1 MVVENYDSS
10 FLYLSFF
17 NLKKPPFSL
26 MPDPRLFFPSRRHLQ
41 ILDILKFS
49 ILQGGLISVI
59 VGDPGVGKTQA
70 LLTLLERLPQ
80 DSYHKVEIL
89 NPALSPEEF
98 LKSIFWGME
107 TSHYARGNSPYH
119 VMLSRASAEGSQRVS
134 PIGVVERKTLGDIV
148 EEETSRANNMTFKD
162 LGLTKDLVLK
172 FLKEKLMELKTKQ
185 AKLLLIIDEA
195 QLLPDETLEELRLIT
210 NLNEGTD
217 PVIQILLIGQPNLR
231 ERLASPKFLPLRQ
244 RISVFE
250 ELKPLD
256 KDEILPYLWFRINQ
270 VSDRP
275 EINFHKNLLRTLY
288 KSSRGIPRLINKLM
302 DRALFIAYTKGERVI
317 IKKHLKE
324 AKATFENLVL

>member
-1 MVVENYDSS
+1 MENYDSS

-17 NLKKPPFSL
+17 NLRKLPFNL
-26 MPDPRLFFPSRRHLQ
+26 VPDPRLFFPSRRHLQ

-49 ILQGGLISVI
+49 ILQGSLISVI
-59 VGDPGVGKTQA
+59 VGEPGVGKTQA

-107 TSHYARGNSPYH
+107 TSHYGLGNNQHPIIPRP
-119 VMLSRASAEGSQRVS
+119 VRVEESQETS
-134 PIGVVERKTLGDIV
+134 HIGVMERKNLGDISK
-148 EEETSRANNMTFKD
+148 EETSRANNVTFKD

-275 EINFHKNLLRTLY
+275 EINFHKNILRTLY
-288 KSSRGIPRLINKLM
+288 KSSKGIPRLINKLM
-302 DRALFIAYTKGERVI
+302 DRALFLAYTKGERVI
-317 IKKHLKE
+317 TKKHLKE
-324 AKATFENLVL
+324 AKTTFENLII

>member
-1 MVVENYDSS
+1 MAVENYDSS

-17 NLKKPPFSL
+17 NLRKPPFSL

-49 ILQGGLISVI
+49 LLQGSLISVI
-59 VGDPGVGKTQA
+59 VGEPGVGKTQA
-70 LLTLLERLPQ
+70 LLTLLERLPL

-89 NPALSPEEF
+89 NPSLSPEEF
-98 LKSIFWGME
+98 LKSIFWSME
-107 TSHYARGNSPYH
+107 TSPHARGDISHH
-119 VMLSRASAEGSQRVS
+119 VMLSRASSEGSQGVS
-134 PIGVVERKTLGDIV
+134 PIGVLERKTLGDMV
-148 EEETSRANNMTFKD
+148 EGETPRANDMAFQD

-172 FLKEKLMELKTKQ
+172 FLKQKLIELKTKQ

-217 PVIQILLIGQPNLR
+217 PAIQILLIAQPTLR
-231 ERLASPKFLPLRQ
+231 ERLANPKFLPLRQ

-256 KDEILPYLWFRINQ
+256 KEEILPYLWFRINQ

-275 EINFHKNLLRTLY
+275 EINFHKNILRTLY

-317 IKKHLKE
+317 NKKHLKE
-324 AKATFENLVL
+324 AKATFENLII

>member
-1 MVVENYDSS
+1 
-10 FLYLSFF
+10 
-17 NLKKPPFSL
+17 
-26 MPDPRLFFPSRRHLQ
+26 LQ
-41 ILDILKFS
+41 ILNIFKFS
-49 ILQGGLISVI
+49 IHQGSLISVI
-59 VGDPGVGKTQA
+59 LGEPGVGKTQA

-80 DSYHKVEIL
+80 ERYHKVEIL
-89 NPALSPEEF
+89 NPALSPEE
-98 LKSIFWGME
+98 LLRSIFWEME
-107 TSHYARGNSPYH
+107 PPRLTSRGDIEKNARGDKKEDARGDCPYY
-119 VMLSRASAEGSQRVS
+119 VMPSAGEASTEAT
-134 PIGVVERKTLGDIV
+134 K
-148 EEETSRANNMTFKD
+148 EETPRANNITFKD
-162 LGLTKDLVLK
+162 TTLTKDLVLK

-185 AKLLLIIDEA
+185 VKLLLIIDEA

-275 EINFHKNLLRTLY
+275 EINFQKNILRTLY

-302 DRALFIAYTKGERVI
+302 DRALFIAYIKGERLLT
-317 IKKHLKE
+317 KKHIKE
-324 AKATFENLVL
+324 AKATFEDTVL

>member
-17 NLKKPPFSL
+17 NLRKPPFSL
-26 MPDPRLFFPSRRHLQ
+26 VPDPRLFFPSRRHLQ

-49 ILQGGLISVI
+49 ILQGSLISVI
-59 VGDPGVGKTQA
+59 LGEPGVGKTQA

-107 TSHYARGNSPYH
+107 TSHYARGNNQHPIIPRP
-119 VMLSRASAEGSQRVS
+119 VRVEESQETS
-134 PIGVVERKTLGDIV
+134 HIGVMERKNLGDISK
-148 EEETSRANNMTFKD
+148 EETSRANNVTLQD

-172 FLKEKLMELKTKQ
+172 FLKKKLTELKTKQ

-275 EINFHKNLLRTLY
+275 EINFHKNILRTLY
-288 KSSRGIPRLINKLM
+288 KSSKGIPRLINKLM
-302 DRALFIAYTKGERVI
+302 DRALFLAYTKGERVI
-317 IKKHLKE
+317 TKKHLKE
-324 AKATFENLVL
+324 AKATFENLII

>member
-17 NLKKPPFSL
+17 NLRKPPFSL
-26 MPDPRLFFPSRRHLQ
+26 VPDPWVFFPSRRHLQ

-49 ILQGGLISVI
+49 ILQGSLISVI
-59 VGDPGVGKTQA
+59 VGEPGVGKTQA

-107 TSHYARGNSPYH
+107 TPRLTPRGDIEKNARGDCPYY
-119 VMLSRASAEGSQRVS
+119 VMPSAGEASTEVT
-134 PIGVVERKTLGDIV
+134 K
-148 EEETSRANNMTFKD
+148 EETPRANNITFKD
-162 LGLTKDLVLK
+162 TTLTKDLVLK
-172 FLKEKLMELKTKQ
+172 FLKEKLTELKTKQ

-275 EINFHKNLLRTLY
+275 EINFHKNILRTLY

-317 IKKHLKE
+317 TKKHLKE
-324 AKATFENLVL
+324 ALATFENLVI

>member
-17 NLKKPPFSL
+17 NLRKLPFSL
-26 MPDPRLFFPSRRHLQ
+26 VPDPRLFFPSRRHLQ

-49 ILQGGLISVI
+49 ILQGSLISVI
-59 VGDPGVGKTQA
+59 VGEPGVGKTQA

-107 TSHYARGNSPYH
+107 TSHYARGNNQHPIIPRP
-119 VMLSRASAEGSQRVS
+119 VRVEESQETS
-134 PIGVVERKTLGDIV
+134 HIGVMERKNLGDISK
-148 EEETSRANNMTFKD
+148 EETSRANNVTFKD

-172 FLKEKLMELKTKQ
+172 FLKEKLTELKTKQ

-275 EINFHKNLLRTLY
+275 EINFHKNILRTLY
-288 KSSRGIPRLINKLM
+288 KSSKGIPRLINKLM
-302 DRALFIAYTKGERVI
+302 DRALFLAYTKGERVI
-317 IKKHLKE
+317 TKKHLKE
-324 AKATFENLVL
+324 AKATFENLII

>member
-17 NLKKPPFSL
+17 NLRKPPFSL
-26 MPDPRLFFPSRRHLQ
+26 VPDPRLFFPSRRHLQ

-49 ILQGGLISVI
+49 ILQGSLISVI
-59 VGDPGVGKTQA
+59 LGEPGVGKTQA

-107 TSHYARGNSPYH
+107 TSHYAQGKSPSH
-119 VMLSRASAEGSQRVS
+119 VMLSRASAEGSQEVS
-134 PIGVVERKTLGDIV
+134 PIGVVERKALGDMG
-148 EEETSRANNMTFKD
+148 EGETFRVNNATFKD

-172 FLKEKLMELKTKQ
+172 FLKEKLTELKTKQ

-210 NLNEGTD
+210 NLNEGTN

-275 EINFHKNLLRTLY
+275 EINFHKNILRTLY
-288 KSSRGIPRLINKLM
+288 KSSKGIPRLINKLM
-302 DRALFIAYTKGERVI
+302 DRALFLAYTKGERVI
-317 IKKHLKE
+317 TKKHLKE
-324 AKATFENLVL
+324 AKATFENLII

>member
-17 NLKKPPFSL
+17 NLRKPPFSL
-26 MPDPRLFFPSRRHLQ
+26 VPDPRLFFPSRRHLQ

-49 ILQGGLISVI
+49 ILQGSLISVI
-59 VGDPGVGKTQA
+59 LGEPGVGKTQA

-107 TSHYARGNSPYH
+107 TSHYARGNNQHPIIPRP
-119 VMLSRASAEGSQRVS
+119 VRVEESQETIH
-134 PIGVVERKTLGDIV
+134 IGVMERKNLGDISK
-148 EEETSRANNMTFKD
+148 EETSRANNVTLQD

-275 EINFHKNLLRTLY
+275 EINFHKNILRTLY
-288 KSSRGIPRLINKLM
+288 KSSKGIPRLINKLM
-302 DRALFIAYTKGERVI
+302 DRALFLAYTKGERVI
-317 IKKHLKE
+317 TKKHLKE
-324 AKATFENLVL
+324 AKATFENLII

>member
-1 MVVENYDSS
+1 VPV
-10 FLYLSFF
+10 
-17 NLKKPPFSL
+17 PH
-26 MPDPRLFFPSRRHLQ
+26 LFFPSRRHLQ

-49 ILQGGLISVI
+49 ILQGSLISVI
-59 VGDPGVGKTQA
+59 VGEPGAGKTQA
-70 LLTLLERLPQ
+70 LLTLLESLKRLPQ

-89 NPALSPEEF
+89 NPALSPEEL
-98 LKSIFWGME
+98 LKSIFWEME
-107 TSHYARGNSPYH
+107 TPRLTPRGDIEKNARGDIEKNARGDKKEDARGDCPYY
-119 VMLSRASAEGSQRVS
+119 VMPSAGEASIEVT
-134 PIGVVERKTLGDIV
+134 K
-148 EEETSRANNMTFKD
+148 EETPRANNITFKD
-162 LGLTKDLVLK
+162 TTLTKDLVLK
-172 FLKEKLMELKTKQ
+172 FLKEKLTELKTKQ

-275 EINFHKNLLRTLY
+275 EINFHKNILRTLY

-317 IKKHLKE
+317 TKKHLKE
-324 AKATFENLVL
+324 ALATFENLVI